1 VGLCRAPFRGQ
12 FSIVIDIVHT
22 EAELMLNKSAND
34 TKLGGAVDPLG
45 DGQ

>member
-1 VGLCRAPFRGQ
+1 MGLCRAPFRGQ
-12 FSIVIDIVHT
+12 FSIIDIVHT
-22 EAELMLNKSAND
+22 EVELMLNKSAND